1 MDTIEECFAKYFL
14 RQAQEIEPQTIQA
27 IIDRGYRSKL
37 SLTAMD
43 LVLDLPQIDQ
53 ISLAQRSLLRKY
65 IGALQESQPFVVNL
79 ANEALSPKE
88 YKNISDY
95 VPTMPIKKRK
105 YDVYIADNNDSWGN
119 DNDSQQNDSN
129 TPNKLLASGKSF
141 SSPLNSMITSPSNR
155 IIAAASPLN
164 ETTTKRQSSRRMSN
178 NHHENDDQH
187 PARDEIGSQTMIID
201 ETVMIEQ
208 ESMKPERG
216 RKSNV
221 VRTPSQIR
229 YEKMRKSL
237 NFNNI
242 QNVVSDNASVA
253 SETTDLDVVR
263 TNRGRKAANNRV
275 PRTTSQIRY
284 EMLKNSS
291 NNSFTQDDSNN
302 QQSTTSV
309 TTSTSSTKS
318 KAMTPAE
325 RAIKARIEAKKMEQK
340 TKKTV
345 ATRKRQTKR

>member
-105 YDVYIADNNDSWGN
+105 YDVYIADNNDSWSN
-119 DNDSQQNDSN
+119 DNDSQKNDSN

-229 YEKMRKSL
+229 
-237 NFNNI
+237 
-242 QNVVSDNASVA
+242 DNASVA